1 MCCPKPT
8 FVTQKTYPLDMS
20 PQKTDSVERILNDSS
35 GDVAKLIGM
44 GITEFAIITYVMRVR
59 DGQPQERALDALL
72 EGRSLS
78 KRQSRFVRMVLKRF
92 HID

>member
-1 MCCPKPT
+1 
-8 FVTQKTYPLDMS
+8 MS
-20 PQKTDSVERILNDSS
+20 PQRTNSGPQTSDSVDRILNDSS
-35 GDVAKLIGM
+35 GDVARLLEI

-59 DGQPQERALDALL
+59 DGQSQRRALDALL

-78 KRQSRFVRMVLKRF
+78 KEQALFVRKVLRRF